1 MKTIISFL
9 KFLLWSLLFS
19 VLIIFIFS
27 FLHEIFPETIQA
39 YRDLSPKRKENVSNL
54 NPWLFFLNACIVAP
68 LVEECSFRLNLSKK
82 IKDHYISISV
92 ASLFLVLTLVSSYY
106 YNGFRFLSYS
116 ILILLLYQLTKAN
129 FPIKILLI
137 ISSIVF
143 GLIHIDNMNHE
154 NILNPISYLV
164 YTAPFMVL
172 GYFFGLI
179 RLKHGILFA
188 ILAHFL
194 KNFVAFCLLFM

>member
-1 MKTIISFL
+1 MKTTVSFI
-9 KFLLWSLLFS
+9 KLLWWSFVFSLLS
-19 VLIIFIFS
+19 VLLLYVLHLLLPDFIQLRS
-27 FLHEIFPETIQA
+27 
-39 YRDLSPKRKENVSNL
+39 DLTPSRKENVSNL
-54 NPWLFFLNACIVAP
+54 NPWLFFLNACVVAP
-68 LVEECSFRLNLSKK
+68 LIEESVFRINLSKK
-82 IKDHYISISV
+82 IKNHYISISV
-92 ASLFLVLTLVSSYY
+92 ASLFVVLTLLNSDY
-106 YNGFRFLSYS
+106 YNGVPFLIYS
-116 ILILLLYQLTKAN
+116 IFILLLYQLTKAN

-143 GLIHIDNMNHE
+143 GLIHIDNMNHG
-154 NILNPISYLV
+154 NVLNPISYLV